1 VSDQQAVVQGQVFF
15 CPNCGAEVT
24 VVRVGGSVPT
34 PRCCNRPM
42 TLRQRPAQVFY
53 CPNCGA
59 EVAVI
64 RAGGCVPTPRCC
76 NRLMLP
82 KVAQAA

>member
-1 VSDQQAVVQGQVFF
+1 MSGQQAVMQGQVFV

-24 VVRVGGSVPT
+24 LVRVGGRLPT
-34 PRCCNRPM
+34 PRCCNRQM

-59 EVAVI
+59 EVAII
-64 RAGGCVPTPRCC
+64 REGGCVPTPRCC

-82 KVAQAA
+82 KVARAA